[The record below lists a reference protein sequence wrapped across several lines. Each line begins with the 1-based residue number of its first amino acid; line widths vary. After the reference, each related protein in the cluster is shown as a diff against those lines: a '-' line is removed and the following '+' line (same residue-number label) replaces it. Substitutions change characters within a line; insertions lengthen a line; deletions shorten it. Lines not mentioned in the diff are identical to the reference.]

1 MKFPKLMT
9 AAAALFAALCLNAQR
24 PRFADGATPAGTTA
38 TNPGLDAVK
47 TYLSLTDSQ
56 LTGFDA
62 IRKTAQTAEQP
73 LFEQMRTKQ
82 QALNAAMRANPVVA
96 ATIASLQTDINALQ
110 AQIDKIE
117 SGARDQ
123 MTATLTAD
131 QKTKLA
137 TLTAAAALNE
147 QIQGAS
153 RIGLLARPAGGPGG
167 RGGPGGPGGGFGK
180 GKGGPR

>member
-9 AAAALFAALCLNAQR
+9 AFAALFAALCLNAQR
-24 PRFADGATPAGTTA
+24 PRFADGATATTGTT

-56 LTGFDA
+56 LTGFAA
-62 IRKTAQTAEQP
+62 IRTTAQTAEQP
-73 LFEQMRTKQ
+73 IFEQIRTKQ
-82 QALNAAMRANPVVA
+82 QALNTAMKANPVVA
-96 ATIASLQTDINALQ
+96 ATIAALQTDINTLQ

-117 SGARDQ
+117 ASARDQ

-137 TLTAAAALNE
+137 TLTAAAALNQ

-153 RIGLLARPAGGPGG
+153 QIGLLARPAGGPGG
-167 RGGPGGPGGGFGK
+167 PGGPGGGFGGGR

>member
-24 PRFADGATPAGTTA
+24 PRFADGATATSTAGATT
-38 TNPGLDAVK
+38 TPPGITAVK

-56 LTGFDA
+56 IAGFDA
-62 IRKTAQTAEQP
+62 IRTTAQTAEQP
-73 LFEQMRTKQ
+73 IFEQIRTKQ
-82 QALNAAMRANPVVA
+82 QALNTAMRANPVD
-96 ATIASLQTDINALQ
+96 ATTVASLQTDINTLR
-110 AQIDKIE
+110 AQIDKID

-137 TLTAAAALNE
+137 TLTAAAALSD

-153 RIGLLARPAGGPGG
+153 MIGLLARPAGGPGG
-167 RGGPGGPGGGFGK
+167 PGGRGK